1 MFKKILLPIDGSDN
15 SKKATNYVLELASK
29 FNSKVYILNSYELPV
44 ISMAPPA
51 GAVSHYRLNAE
62 IEQNL
67 KDYSHKVLESCE
79 KIFKDNNIDYEILML
94 KGEAGPK
101 IVEAAE
107 ENTCDLVVIGN
118 RGLGSVR
125 SILLGSVSNYVVH
138 HIKSPI
144 LLIH

>member
-1 MFKKILLPIDGSDN
+1 MFKKILLPIDGSEN
-15 SKKATNYVLELASK
+15 SKKATNYVLELAKK
-29 FNSKVYILNSYELPV
+29 FDSKVYVLNSYEMPA
-44 ISMAPPA
+44 IAMAPPA

-67 KDYSHKVLESCE
+67 KEYSQKILGECA
-79 KIFKDNNIDYEILML
+79 KIFKDNNIDVEIIMT

-101 IVEAAE
+101 IVEKAE
-107 ENTCDLVVIGN
+107 ENDCDLIVIGN

>member
-1 MFKKILLPIDGSDN
+1 M
-15 SKKATNYVLELASK
+15 T
-29 FNSKVYILNSYELPV
+29 
-44 ISMAPPA
+44 
-51 GAVSHYRLNAE
+51 
-62 IEQNL
+62 
-67 KDYSHKVLESCE
+67 
-79 KIFKDNNIDYEILML
+79 

-101 IVEAAE
+101 IVEKAE
-107 ENTCDLVVIGN
+107 ENDCDLIVIGN